1 MVHYCTDVVCTD
13 VLHCKAK
20 LCLWTAA
27 LFVTAKKIRN
37 SLNATMERIP
47 ALLLHTYRVEREGGA
62 PGSEA
67 LQELLQVEKSHW

>member
-1 MVHYCTDVVCTD
+1 
-13 VLHCKAK
+13 
-20 LCLWTAA
+20 
-27 LFVTAKKIRN
+27 VTAKKIRN